1 MLAQPMEYAY
11 LVHTRSQLLHL
22 VAMLWCD
29 TCSKAKL
36 SRVGLP
42 LTLSCWFIG
51 LCLLVQKLAG
61 SFSCLL
67 PGTSY
72 RAVCCRLTYRCVE

>member
-1 MLAQPMEYAY
+1 MGYAH

-29 TCSKAKL
+29 ACSKAKL

-42 LTLSCWFIG
+42 LTLICWFIG

-61 SFSCLL
+61 RLCCLL

-72 RAVCCRLTYRCVE
+72 RTVRCRRLTYRCVE